1 MKKKL
6 DHFHDLEKE
15 VSKLR
20 NENKL
25 LSETQ
30 DNSRLLQEQID
41 QLQKSLSRSEDLLSE
56 SRKKHEELLFIERTL
71 KQWKG
76 ICWKLLE
83 SSEKEKYGYDNL
95 GPDLL
100 EGKIAGLQQQALSL
114 AEDVESL
121 KSQCAQKDRNVQN
134 LDEEQNE
141 LKQKIQ
147 SDKDNLTEQANLIK
161 RFKRKLLLVS
171 KGKKLIFALKD
182 YMIFMKIFLY
192 HLIIERDS
200 YKSVLG
206 SYEQELTFNGA
217 AFEKDRVTAV
227 ESSLAH
233 YKDTVENLENLLAAA
248 QSNKPSDT
256 ETKLRAEIVRLEELV
271 RQTAQLQG
279 QPDVP
284 PDW

>member
-30 DNSRLLQEQID
+30 ENSRLLQEQID
-41 QLQKSLSRSEDLLSE
+41 QLQKSLSRSEVLLSE

-171 KGKKLIFALKD
+171 KGTYILFLKIVWSFYDKK
-182 YMIFMKIFLY
+182 
-192 HLIIERDS
+192 
-200 YKSVLG
+200 
-206 SYEQELTFNGA
+206 
-217 AFEKDRVTAV
+217 
-227 ESSLAH
+227 
-233 YKDTVENLENLLAAA
+233 
-248 QSNKPSDT
+248 
-256 ETKLRAEIVRLEELV
+256 
-271 RQTAQLQG
+271 
-279 QPDVP
+279 
-284 PDW
+284 